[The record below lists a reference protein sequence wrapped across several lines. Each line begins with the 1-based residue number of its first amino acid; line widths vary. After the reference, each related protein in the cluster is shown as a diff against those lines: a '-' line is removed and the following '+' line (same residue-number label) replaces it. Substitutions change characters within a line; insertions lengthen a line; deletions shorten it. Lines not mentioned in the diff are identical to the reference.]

1 MKMLKIDTGEIR
13 SVSGHTVS
21 GAIAA
26 GTVAGAINYNRYK
39 KDEISKNE
47 ALQNSAKLTLQ
58 GGIAT
63 GASIATANYIGKG
76 SWLHALGA
84 LSIGI
89 AGVYGIEKLSQK
101 YNAKSVSNEDEK
113 FLEQGEEDG
122 E

>member
-1 MKMLKIDTGEIR
+1 MLNIDTGEVR
-13 SVSGHTVS
+13 SVTGHTVS

-26 GTVAGAINYNRYK
+26 GTIAGTLNYNQYK
-39 KDEISKNE
+39 KGEISKNE

-76 SWLHALGA
+76 NWFHALSA

-89 AGVYGIEKLSQK
+89 AGVYGVEKLSQK
-101 YNAKSVSNEDEK
+101 YKAKCEANEEIE
-113 FLEQGEEDG
+113 LIEEGEEDG